1 MLSKNRN
8 GETRRGF
15 LFTERSR
22 YRSGTAGGGY
32 LWSPLSIINRASE
45 AAMELNISIPGLDGV
60 LSKAKKTQ
68 SDIQK
73 AVNQTMKDC
82 KARAPAQVTKAVTA
96 VYAIKSSEVTAAG
109 KAAKG
114 GAKTVGEIKIKG
126 VSMENIQLVYRGR
139 LLTPTH
145 FSMTPRTRPAGGKKY
160 TVKAAIYKGKKKA
173 LGSSVFLAPSGAL
186 GTTEIPFKRTTDARL
201 PIDAIRTVSIPQTI
215 GNEKVAADIKVRL
228 NDLLLKRLQHNID
241 RYAKK

>member
-1 MLSKNRN
+1 MQLD
-8 GETRRGF
+8 
-15 LFTERSR
+15 
-22 YRSGTAGGGY
+22 
-32 LWSPLSIINRASE
+32 
-45 AAMELNISIPGLDGV
+45 ISIPGLGDL

-68 SDIQK
+68 GDIQK
-73 AVNQTMKDC
+73 AVKATMKDC

-96 VYAIKSSEVTAAG
+96 VYAIKSSDVTAAG

-126 VSMENIQLVYRGR
+126 VSLENIQLTYRGR

-145 FSMTPRTRPAGGKKY
+145 FSMTPRARPQGGKRY
-160 TVKAAIYKGKKKA
+160 TVKAAVYKGKKKA

-201 PIDAIRTVSIPQTI
+201 PIEAICTVSIPQMI
-215 GNEKVAADIKVRL
+215 GNKIVAADIKVRI
-228 NDLLLKRLQHNID
+228 NNLLITRLQHNID
-241 RYAKK
+241 RYCKK

>member
-1 MLSKNRN
+1 MQLD
-8 GETRRGF
+8 
-15 LFTERSR
+15 
-22 YRSGTAGGGY
+22 
-32 LWSPLSIINRASE
+32 
-45 AAMELNISIPGLDGV
+45 ISIPGLGDL

-68 SDIQK
+68 GDIEK
-73 AVNQTMKDC
+73 AVKATMKDC

-114 GAKTVGEIKIKG
+114 SAKTVGEIKIKG
-126 VSMENIQLVYRGR
+126 VSLENIQLTYRGR

-145 FSMTPRTRPAGGKKY
+145 FSMTPRTRPQGGKRY
-160 TVKAAIYKGKKKA
+160 TVKAAVYKGKKKA

-201 PIDAIRTVSIPQTI
+201 PIDAIRTVSIPQMI
-215 GNEKVAADIKVRL
+215 GNQTVAADIKVRL
-228 NDLLLKRLQHNID
+228 NNLLMTRLQHNID
-241 RYAKK
+241 RYCKK

>member
-1 MLSKNRN
+1 MLDI
-8 GETRRGF
+8 T
-15 LFTERSR
+15 
-22 YRSGTAGGGY
+22 
-32 LWSPLSIINRASE
+32 
-45 AAMELNISIPGLDGV
+45 IPGLDAV

-96 VYAIKSSEVTAAG
+96 VYAIKSSEVTAVG
-109 KAAKG
+109 KVAKG
-114 GAKTVGEIKIKG
+114 GAKTVGEIKIRG
-126 VSMENIQLVYRGR
+126 VSLQNIQLTYRGR

-145 FSMTPRTRPAGGKKY
+145 FSMTPRTRPQGGKKY
-160 TVKAAIYKGKKKA
+160 TVKASVYKGKKKA
-173 LGSSVFLAPSGAL
+173 LGSAVFLAHSGEL
-186 GTTEIPFKRTTDARL
+186 GTTEIPFKRTTAARL
-201 PIDAIRTVSIPQTI
+201 PIEAIRTVSIPQMI

-228 NDLLLKRLQHNID
+228 NDLMLTRLQHNID